1 MRERVI
7 APGQGVFRCGGFG
20 SKICNASSKAI
31 YVLLECVGL
40 FVCSDIFLGLR
51 VVVNLATVMV
61 FYVVNLSELKKKC
74 KKVVL
79 RRLDLVHDTI
89 CTRFE
94 ISNREI
100 MR

>member
-31 YVLLECVGL
+31 YVLLECVGVVCVFRYFFL
-40 FVCSDIFLGLR
+40 SSRGGKFGNCHGFLCSKFV
-51 VVVNLATVMV
+51 
-61 FYVVNLSELKKKC
+61 
-74 KKVVL
+74 KVVL

>member
-61 FYVVNLSELKKKC
+61 FYVVNLSELQKSAKK
-74 KKVVL
+74 L
-79 RRLDLVHDTI
+79 FSAGLTLYTTRFVHDLRSQI
-89 CTRFE
+89 VK
-94 ISNREI
+94 S
-100 MR
+100 